1 MTILITLL
9 PSVLSPLV
17 HLVSAK
23 HGRLLAASHGC
34 FSKKTKNN
42 KRHTHTQKKKL
53 KKTHMQIEQP
63 LPPHY
68 HIKYRTSFFNTTDG
82 QTLSG
87 S

>member
-34 FSKKTKNN
+34 FSKKTTSDT
-42 KRHTHTQKKKL
+42 HTHTQKIKEN
-53 KKTHMQIEQP
+53 THAN
-63 LPPHY
+63 
-68 HIKYRTSFFNTTDG
+68 RTAPSP
-82 QTLSG
+82 TLSHKV
-87 S
+87 

>member
-42 KRHTHTQKKKL
+42 KRHTHTQKKIKEN
-53 KKTHMQIEQP
+53 THAN
-63 LPPHY
+63 
-68 HIKYRTSFFNTTDG
+68 RTAPSP
-82 QTLSG
+82 TLSHKV
-87 S
+87 